1 MFERLISIAVIVI
14 IGAFSRKWHKID
26 SSSLTKITLDIF
38 MPPLIFISII
48 DAEIDSSLILHPA
61 LSCSVVIL
69 GTLLFLKII
78 SKKLKALN

>member
-48 DAEIDSSLILHPA
+48 DAEIDFPINYSRMFVIPA
-61 LSCSVVIL
+61 
-69 GTLLFLKII
+69 
-78 SKKLKALN
+78 KAEVE

>member
-48 DAEIDSSLILHPA
+48 DAEIDSSINYSRMFVIPA
-61 LSCSVVIL
+61 
-69 GTLLFLKII
+69 
-78 SKKLKALN
+78 KAEVE

>member
-48 DAEIDSSLILHPA
+48 DAEIDSPINYSRMFVIPA
-61 LSCSVVIL
+61 
-69 GTLLFLKII
+69 
-78 SKKLKALN
+78 KAEVE